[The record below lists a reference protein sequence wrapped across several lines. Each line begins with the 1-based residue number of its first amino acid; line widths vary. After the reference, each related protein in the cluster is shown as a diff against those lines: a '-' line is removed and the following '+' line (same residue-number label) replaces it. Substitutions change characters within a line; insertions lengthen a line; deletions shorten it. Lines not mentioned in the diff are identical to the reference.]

1 MANKDI
7 GMLMLGVA
15 IGSIIPG
22 FPAPLDRINQYV
34 WVIFLVVG
42 LILLVKGGE

>member
-1 MANKDI
+1 MANKEI

-15 IGSIIPG
+15 IGTIIPA
-22 FPAPLDRINQYV
+22 FPAPIDIINQYV

-42 LILLVKGGE
+42 LLLLVRGGD